1 MNLRSWCLLGLCLLW
16 AESMVGQRA
25 PTGEQILRN
34 VARGMEQIRDYVVDV
49 EAEVQ
54 MERLR
59 VPRMQAKMYFKR
71 PNKMH
76 IESQSFAMLPREGVA
91 LDPAFLLETYDVA
104 LIGTDTLEGQKTY
117 KLQLAAKEL
126 ATRLRQLHLWVEE
139 RNWTIL
145 KMETIPYQ
153 GRILT
158 VTFRHAL
165 QRGGFWLP
173 REMWVEFETPH
184 REAGERRS
192 DTTRLNSPQWEEI
205 QRPLRSGTIHVH
217 YTNYRI
223 NTGLSDE
230 VFERKEPARK
240 P

>member
-1 MNLRSWCLLGLCLLW
+1 M
-16 AESMVGQRA
+16 

-34 VARGMEQIRDYVVDV
+34 VARGMEQIRDYIVDV
-49 EAEVQ
+49 QAEVH
-54 MERLR
+54 MERMR

-71 PNKMH
+71 PNKVH
-76 IESQSFAMLPREGVA
+76 IESQSFALLPREGIA

-104 LIGTDTLEGQKTY
+104 LIGTDTLEGQKAY

-139 RNWTIL
+139 KNWTIL

-158 VTFRHAL
+158 VTLRHAR
-165 QRGGFWLP
+165 QQGGCWLP
-173 REMWVEFETPH
+173 NEMRVEFETPN
-184 REAGERRS
+184 REAGDKRS
-192 DTTRLNSPQWEEI
+192 DMTRSPQWEEM
-205 QRPLRSGTIHVH
+205 QRPLRSGTIHIQ

-223 NTGLSDE
+223 NTGLNDE
-230 VFERKEPARK
+230 LFERKEPARK